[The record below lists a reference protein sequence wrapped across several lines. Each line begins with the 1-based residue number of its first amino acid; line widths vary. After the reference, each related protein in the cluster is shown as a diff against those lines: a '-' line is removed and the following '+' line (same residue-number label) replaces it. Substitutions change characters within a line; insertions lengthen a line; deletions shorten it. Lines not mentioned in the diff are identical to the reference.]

1 MRACRTPLAFTAR
14 LLPHGARR
22 TAHRGNVP
30 RSSVR
35 TVVMASPSTTTLV
48 TPNWVNE
55 NLADIHVVDASWHM
69 PALKRSA
76 VDEFKAK
83 RIPGA
88 KFFDI
93 DGVSDAANPAP
104 HMLPSTQGMRASL
117 HALGLNDDKAVVL
130 YDNDGMFSV
139 ARAWWMFRVFGRDNV
154 FVLDGGAPAYEAAGF
169 AMELDGDVAAV
180 DASARAC
187 QDAMKGEKGRD
198 FRGEREF
205 LVKSMDDVIKNIDA
219 STFQVVDA
227 RGQARF
233 RGEAAEPRA
242 GVRSGHIPGSRNVF
256 FGDLLSSNKTFKT
269 KDEIRAIFVSN
280 GVNLSGDKPIVCSC
294 GTGVTACI
302 LALALDTIGIPN
314 VAVYDGSWSEYGA
327 DENAPIAVGEA

>member
-1 MRACRTPLAFTAR
+1 
-14 LLPHGARR
+14 
-22 TAHRGNVP
+22 
-30 RSSVR
+30 
-35 TVVMASPSTTTLV
+35 MATTTLV
-48 TPNWVNE
+48 TPAWVAE
-55 NLADIHVVDASWHM
+55 NLKSIHVVDASWHM

-93 DGVSDAANPAP
+93 DGVSDGANPAP
-104 HMLPSTQGMRASL
+104 HMLPSTSGMRSAL
-117 HALGLNDDKAVVL
+117 ETLGLNDDKAVVL

-139 ARAWWMFRVFGRDNV
+139 ARAWWMFKVFGRDNV
-154 FVLDGGAPAYEAAGF
+154 YVLDGGAPAYEAAGF
-169 AMELDGDVAAV
+169 EMEFGGGVEDADVG
-180 DASARAC
+180 ASTRAC
-187 QDAMKGEKGRD
+187 QEAMKGENGRD
-198 FRGEREF
+198 FKGEREF
-205 LVKSMDDVIKNIDA
+205 LVKSMGDVIQNIDTNA
-219 STFQVVDA
+219 FQVVDA

-256 FGDLLSSNKTFKT
+256 FGELLNSDKTFKT
-269 KDEIRAIFVSN
+269 QEEIRAVFVAN
-280 GVNLSGDKPIVCSC
+280 GVDLSGEKPIVCSC

-302 LALALDTIGIPN
+302 LALALDKIGASD

-327 DENAPIAVGEA
+327 DESAPIAVGES